1 VGRWHE
7 QSVTG
12 GRLQV
17 IEALCRMAKLVVALA
32 WLKENGRRPVI
43 VERSK
48 RKNLARGRPPSRTL
62 TLPSL
67 WTVVTGG
74 ASMVGSGGTAR
85 QRGRRE
91 RGESRDRPNR
101 CEWRK

>member
-32 WLKENGRRPVI
+32 WLKENGRRSVI

-48 RKNLARGRPPSRTL
+48 RKNMVVRRLVWPCWLASWLEVGRP
-62 TLPSL
+62 
-67 WTVVTGG
+67 
-74 ASMVGSGGTAR
+74 A
-85 QRGRRE
+85 E
-91 RGESRDRPNR
+91 R
-101 CEWRK
+101 